1 MTSMQDF
8 LNLSLERQVVGITI
22 ELVLMGLVL
31 GMIGAYGAAERREAR
46 QALADEHIARRAG
59 SGGR

>member
-1 MTSMQDF
+1 MQDF

-31 GMIGAYGAAERREAR
+31 GMIGACGRTARGTPSPRR
-46 QALADEHIARRAG
+46 
-59 SGGR
+59 

>member
-1 MTSMQDF
+1 MPSMQDF

-46 QALADEHIARRAG
+46 QALADEHIR
-59 SGGR
+59 

>member
-8 LNLSLERQVVGITI
+8 LNLSLERQVVGVTI

-31 GMIGAYGAAERREAR
+31 GMMGAHGATERR
-46 QALADEHIARRAG
+46 QAH
-59 SGGR
+59 